1 MNRINLKELPDE
13 VVANLA
19 EKIENL
25 PLRIQD
31 YLLLKDLVVDE
42 ENYYYPIY
50 NIQGDVDS
58 FEILASKRQILGEE
72 FDCQL

>member
-1 MNRINLKELPDE
+1 MNKLNLKELPDE

-42 ENYYYPIY
+42 YNYYYPIY